1 MSTWGRKVKV
11 GTLYGLVVLALV
23 IVIGSLGLIFFD
35 IIFNGIKSINATFL
49 KGVIPILMNTLQLVF
64 FSLLF
69 SVPIALMAVLYLVE
83 YAKSEGFVRIIR
95 FASGIL
101 AGVPSIIYGLV
112 GMGLFVRVMGFGLS
126 LYAGSLTVALLI
138 LPMLIRMFEDAIK
151 AVPSTYKSAALS
163 LGASQLRALFTVVL
177 PASRTSLLS
186 AIMLALGRVVG
197 ETAALILTLG
207 TANAVIKG
215 IWDSGRTLS
224 INMFVLAKE
233 SVSLSEAYASALV
246 LLLAVFLI
254 NTLANLLTGG
264 KEHA

>member
-1 MSTWGRKVKV
+1 MVPIRKKLWI
-11 GTLYGLVVLALV
+11 GFLYLLV
-23 IVIGSLGLIFFD
+23 IFAVFLVIGVLGLIFFD
-35 IIFNGIKSINATFL
+35 IISKGIQGVNRAFIINTL
-49 KGVIPILMNTLQLVF
+49 PILWNTLQLIF
-64 FSLLF
+64 FTFLF

-83 YAKSEGFVRIIR
+83 YAKAEWFVKLVR

-112 GMGLFVRVMGFGLS
+112 GMGLFVRMFGLGLS
-126 LYAGSLTVALLI
+126 LYAGALTVGLLI
-138 LPMLIRMFEDAIK
+138 LPMLIRAFEDAIR

-177 PASRTSLLS
+177 PAARTSLLS

-207 TANAVIKG
+207 TANALIRS

-224 INMFVLAKE
+224 LNMFVLAKE
-233 SVSLSEAYASALV
+233 SISLTEAYASAMV
-246 LLLAVFLI
+246 LLLMVFLI
-254 NTLANLLTGG
+254 NMIANLLTGDG
-264 KEHA
+264 RHG